1 MNGGDTIVP
10 LSLRLRGIEFSL
22 VSDKAES
29 NLAYMYLYCR
39 TLLSPTKTKLNSILL
54 SLRLS

>member
-22 VSDKAES
+22 VSDKQ
-29 NLAYMYLYCR
+29 NQ
-39 TLLSPTKTKLNSILL
+39 I
-54 SLRLS
+54 